1 MSRTQTGNQLHIPPR
16 ACYSGQQAHYSRI
29 PRILLPPPQALT
41 SGSWGLGALWES
53 GKIIEWTHIAHAC
66 KPHYRTLHSVRSNLE
81 TQEAKFPSQEELPT
95 GMVGELHSFP
105 LHSWA
110 WGQDLDTTTDLLRS
124 VMEAYSKIQF
134 PEENSKDD
142 SYVLGFVC
150 TISTLFV
157 ATPIQRTTLSDRTQQ
172 RWCLRGFHVW
182 GSGVIWLWVVMGRRV
197 STPHFRNRGR
207 TICEDHKVKA
217 MHFWA

>member
-53 GKIIEWTHIAHAC
+53 GKTMEWTHIAHAC
-66 KPHYRTLHSVRSNLE
+66 KPHYRTLHSVWSNLE
-81 TQEAKFPSQEELPT
+81 TQEAKFPAQEELLT

-134 PEENSKDD
+134 PKENSKDD

-150 TISTLFV
+150 TTFCGYPHPKNNSFRSYTMEMVSAGVSCVRIWGDLVAGSGGKKGVHSTL
-157 ATPIQRTTLSDRTQQ
+157 A
-172 RWCLRGFHVW
+172 
-182 GSGVIWLWVVMGRRV
+182 
-197 STPHFRNRGR
+197 
-207 TICEDHKVKA
+207 E
-217 MHFWA
+217 